1 MSDKSSSLTLKQLY
15 EWPLIFFSVGSLGM
29 RSAFG
34 DGQDILEAIS
44 NSIFPFPSIV
54 ILERMKLNIL
64 SLSQI
69 DSWESF
75 NR

>member
-1 MSDKSSSLTLKQLY
+1 MTIDLFQCCY
-15 EWPLIFFSVGSLGM
+15 LGM

-34 DGQDILEAIS
+34 DGQDILEAVS
-44 NSIFPFPSIV
+44 NSIFPFPSTV
-54 ILERMKLNIL
+54 NLERIKLNIL

-75 NR
+75 KH